1 MAPPPRPPRLSHD
14 RRILLMSLASA
25 LPGALIALIFLWS
38 GEYTPKVQWTL
49 TVLIVTFCLGFS
61 LALRER
67 VILPLQTL
75 SNLLAALGE
84 GDFSIRARGARGGDP
99 LGEVMVEVNAL
110 VETLRHQRLDALEAT
125 TLLRKVMAE
134 IDVAVFTFD
143 EASTL
148 KFVNRAGARLLAHP
162 AERLLGRRAA
172 DIALD
177 PCLTGDAPRV
187 IDTAFAGAVGRWEV
201 RRSRFRQGGRPHELL
216 VLSDLSRPLREEERQ
231 AFQRLIRVIGHE
243 MNNSLAPIKSIAGSL
258 AAIIDRDPAPDDWRD
273 DVQRGLGVIASRS
286 ESLSRFMSAYARLAK
301 LPPPKL
307 TELDVG
313 RFVDRVVILEKAHEI
328 RVQQGPPLLIQA
340 DGDQLEQLLINLI
353 SNAVDAVRETGGG
366 VTIGWDRWP
375 GPAPSVELWVE
386 DEGHG
391 LSNTGNLFVPFFT
404 TKPGGSGIGRPQ
416 STDRRGAWRKPV
428 VGEPRGPPRVPRES
442 PDAGAGARVGGPQ
455 PGITKGAR
463 PLLTRRLGMRRRLS
477 VIESVIAA
485 RASGGRFERP
495 EHVGHRRGA
504 VTFETLV
511 GGAAPILRLA
521 RELAPAVGIVRD
533 VRRRARG

>member
-1 MAPPPRPPRLSHD
+1 MASRPRQPRLSHD
-14 RRILLMSLASA
+14 RRILLMALASA
-25 LPGALIALIFLWS
+25 LPGAGISLIFLWT
-38 GEYTPKVQWTL
+38 GDWTPKVQWTL

-67 VILPLQTL
+67 VVLPLQTL

-99 LGEVMVEVNAL
+99 LGEVMIEVNAL

-143 EASTL
+143 ETSEL
-148 KFVNRAGARLLAHP
+148 KFVNRAGARLLAQP
-162 AERLLGRRAA
+162 AERLLGRRAEE
-172 DIALD
+172 IALD
-177 PCLTGDAPRV
+177 SYLEGEAPRV
-187 IDTAFAGAVGRWEV
+187 INTAFAGGAGRWEV
-201 RRSRFRQGGRPHELL
+201 RRSQFRQGGLPHELL

-258 AAIIDRDPAPDDWRD
+258 AAIIERDPPPDDWRD

-307 TELDVG
+307 TRLEVAT
-313 RFVDRVVILEKAHEI
+313 FVDRVVTLEKAHHI
-328 RVQQGPPLLIQA
+328 RLQPGPSIAIQA

-353 SNAVDAVRETGGG
+353 RNAVDAVRETGGG
-366 VTIGWDRWP
+366 VTVGWDRLP
-375 GPAPSVELWVE
+375 GSQSMELWVE
-386 DEGHG
+386 DDGPG

-404 TKPGGSGIGRPQ
+404 TKPGGSGIGLVLSRQ
-416 STDRRGAWRKPV
+416 IAEAHGGSLLLENRVDRRGCRATLRMPV
-428 VGEPRGPPRVPRES
+428 QV
-442 PDAGAGARVGGPQ
+442 
-455 PGITKGAR
+455 
-463 PLLTRRLGMRRRLS
+463 LTS
-477 VIESVIAA
+477 AEA
-485 RASGGRFERP
+485 RA
-495 EHVGHRRGA
+495 V
-504 VTFETLV
+504 
-511 GGAAPILRLA
+511 
-521 RELAPAVGIVRD
+521 
-533 VRRRARG
+533 